1 LTYIDVL
8 QVELKKDDILQMKQQ
23 LDSKN
28 QIFAEKRY
36 LESLGPPITIV
47 GRKKQARKLLELLYV
62 SDKSLSSPF
71 VSVYGKSGTGKST
84 VVKFVCGTLSDSS
97 YLFVNLRRAKTNFGC
112 ANLILENLDC
122 TPVKSYEGINKAID
136 KIESKIIDNLNLDK
150 KHNFI
155 LILDE
160 FDVIFSDV
168 RSHPSDFVYKLLDM
182 IERTRTRGFNLSIVA
197 ISNSN
202 LFDYVLDDRVKS
214 RMDNCD
220 VFFPPYD
227 GNEILQILHDRAKK
241 AFVKKPNVKVLEE
254 CAKLSSAESGDC
266 RRALQL
272 LRLAGESTKGNVIT
286 IDDVKQAYKKLD
298 TDKLDLILESVTTHQ
313 KFLLASLAQVNL
325 WIKREFYSTK
335 QIFEGYQS
343 LCGQSNLTPLS
354 YRRAFD
360 LLADLEN
367 SGIIISKTH
376 STGRHGYHN
385 YYKLTYDYRLVG
397 WIIDPNWWD
406 SLMDEKKK
414 DEIWLEMEK
423 DALNPKKA
431 RETAERI
438 AVARNRYIKRF
449 YGKK

>member
-1 LTYIDVL
+1 M
-8 QVELKKDDILQMKQQ
+8 ELNKEDILQIKQQ

-36 LESLGPPITIV
+36 LESFGPPLTIV

-62 SDKSLSSPF
+62 SEKSLSSPF
-71 VSVYGKSGTGKST
+71 VLVYGKSGTGKST
-84 VVKFVCGTLSDSS
+84 VVKFVCSTLSYSS
-97 YLFVNLRRAKTNFGC
+97 HLFVNLRRAKTNFGC

-136 KIESKIIDNLNLDK
+136 KIESKIIDNLTLDK

-182 IERTRTRGFNLSIVA
+182 IERARTRGFNLSIVT

-202 LFDYVLDDRVKS
+202 LSDYVLDDRVKS

-220 VFFPPYD
+220 VFFPPYT
-227 GNEILQILHDRAKK
+227 GHEILQILHDRAKK

-254 CAKLSSAESGDC
+254 CAKLCSAESGDC

-272 LRLAGESTKGNVIT
+272 LRLAGESTKGNVVT

-298 TDKLDLILESVTTHQ
+298 TDKLDLILESITTHQ
-313 KFLLASLAQVNL
+313 KFLLASLAEATL
-325 WIKREFYSTK
+325 WSEKEFYSTK
-335 QIFEGYQS
+335 QIYERYQS
-343 LCGQSNLTPLS
+343 LCGPSNLTPLS
-354 YRRAFD
+354 YRRSFD

-367 SGIIISKTH
+367 SGIVISKTH

-385 YYKLTYDYRLVG
+385 FYKLTYDYRLVG
-397 WIIDPNWWD
+397 WIIDPNWWG
-406 SLMDEKKK
+406 SLMGEKERA
-414 DEIWLEMEK
+414 EIWDAMKEK
-423 DALNPKKA
+423 ALNPKKV
-431 RETAERI
+431 RETTEKI
-438 AVARNRYIKRF
+438 AAARKRYIERF
-449 YGKK
+449 YGKS